1 MSGRLRRER
10 SSNTVVFLKGL
21 HHEMNL
27 FYYVKHLFTIIR
39 TFFWAEKLLS
49 QQKIFKLT
57 VNYSAYPQPEQRLT
71 NLIVTFWN
79 NLAHLSCLSWSSP
92 VLSLALNYSPRQSCG
107 ENVKLVRGIVGILPE
122 YQVFYIYSTL
132 RIYKCWNI
140 QRISQNFSLFSAPT
154 KISKEIFLLKK
165 IKVFLF

>member
-10 SSNTVVFLKGL
+10 SSNTVVFLKGRDESL
-21 HHEMNL
+21 L
-27 FYYVKHLFTIIR
+27 LCK
-39 TFFWAEKLLS
+39 TFVYNYTNWAEKLLS

-79 NLAHLSCLSWSSP
+79 NLAHLSCLSWYSP
-92 VLSLALNYSPRQSCG
+92 VPSLALNYSPRQSCG